1 MIKTNFIVAA
11 ALFLL
16 QASACDDPDS
26 IRDDEESN
34 EVVQIED
41 SAVDPAST
49 PSTQQITANVNP
61 SANKKNCCFKCYQAG
76 PWYNIKLNSGCNQ
89 YALGW
94 CAGKHHAGV
103 KEAEWSNK
111 CPLW

>member
-1 MIKTNFIVAA
+1 MLRTKFFVA

-16 QASACDDPDS
+16 PTLACDDPAS
-26 IRDDEESN
+26 IQDDEESN
-34 EVVQIED
+34 EVVRIED
-41 SAVDPAST
+41 PAAEDVLP
-49 PSTQQITANVNP
+49 PSGQREIAAKVNP
-61 SANKKNCCFKCYQAG
+61 TAAKKNCCFKCYQAG
-76 PWYNIKLNSGCNQ
+76 PWYEIKLNDGCNQ

-103 KEAEWSNK
+103 REAEWSNK